1 MIRSFAPGRVNLI
14 GDHTDYTGGLVMPMA
29 IDLGTSIEGE
39 RGGTSVRLDSDQS
52 AADAEVPLDIADPR
66 DVVPEWARYVAGV
79 VSVTRPEAGF
89 AGRVSTTLP
98 VGAGLSSSAALEVG
112 VALALGFEGSKVDLA
127 LACQEAEQRA
137 TGVPCGFMDQLASVA
152 GVAGHALLIDCTT
165 LEVDPVPLPPDV
177 EVVVMHSG
185 RSRALVDSEYAERR
199 ASCEAAQA
207 IIGPLRDATLEDAAQ
222 IEDLRLRIR
231 ARHVISENSR
241 VKRFAEALRAGR
253 LDECGELMTESHL
266 SLANDFEVSTER
278 LDLLME
284 SLGATP
290 GVFGARLTGAGFG
303 GCVVA
308 LTQPG
313 AVRDGWRV
321 RPVDGA
327 CVLEP

>member
-1 MIRSFAPGRVNLI
+1 MKVFAPGRVNLI

-29 IDLGTSIEGE
+29 IDLGTTVEGE
-39 RGGTSVRLDSDQS
+39 RGGDWVHLFSDIS
-52 AADAEVPLDIADPR
+52 AADAELPLDIEDPR
-66 DVVPEWARYVAGV
+66 DVIPEWARYVAGV
-79 VSVTRPEAGF
+79 VSVIRPEAGF
-89 AGRVSTTLP
+89 TGRALTTLP

-137 TGVPCGFMDQLASVA
+137 TSVPCGVMDQLASAA

-165 LEVDPVPLPPDV
+165 LEVEPVPMPPDV

-185 RSRALVDSEYAERR
+185 QSRALVDSEYAERR
-199 ASCEAAQA
+199 ASCEAAEA
-207 IIGPLRDATLEDAAQ
+207 IIGPLRHATLEDAAR
-222 IEDLRLRIR
+222 IEDLQLRVR
-231 ARHVISENSR
+231 ARHVISENAR
-241 VKRFAEALRAGR
+241 VRRFAEALRAGR
-253 LDECGELMTESHL
+253 MDECGELMVESHL
-266 SLANDFEVSTER
+266 SLANDFEVSTHK
-278 LDLLME
+278 LDLLMA

-308 LTQPG
+308 LTEPG
-313 AVRDGWRV
+313 AIDEGWHV

-327 CVLEP
+327 RILED

>member
-1 MIRSFAPGRVNLI
+1 M
-14 GDHTDYTGGLVMPMA
+14 GDHTDYTGGFVMPMA
-29 IDLGTSIEGE
+29 VDLGTTVEGE
-39 RGGTSVRLDSDQS
+39 RGGDWVRLFSDIS

-79 VSVTRPEAGF
+79 VSVIRPDAGF
-89 AGRVSTTLP
+89 SGRALTTLP

-112 VALALGFEGSKVDLA
+112 VALALGFEGSKLDLA

-137 TGVPCGFMDQLASVA
+137 TGVPCGVMDQLASAA

-165 LEVDPVPLPPDV
+165 LEVEPVPMPPDV

-185 RSRALVDSEYAERR
+185 QPRALANSEYAKRR
-199 ASCEAAQA
+199 AACEAAEA
-207 IIGPLRDATLEDAAQ
+207 IIGPLRDATLEDAAG
-222 IEDLRLRIR
+222 IEDLRLRVR
-231 ARHVISENSR
+231 ARHVISENAR

-253 LDECGELMTESHL
+253 MDECGALMVDSHV
-266 SLANDFEVSTER
+266 SLANDFEVSTDK
-278 LDLLME
+278 LDLLVG
-284 SLGATP
+284 SLTARP

-308 LTQPG
+308 LAEPG
-313 AVRDGWRV
+313 AVSEGWHV

-327 CVLEP
+327 RILDPYTRRSGLPVI